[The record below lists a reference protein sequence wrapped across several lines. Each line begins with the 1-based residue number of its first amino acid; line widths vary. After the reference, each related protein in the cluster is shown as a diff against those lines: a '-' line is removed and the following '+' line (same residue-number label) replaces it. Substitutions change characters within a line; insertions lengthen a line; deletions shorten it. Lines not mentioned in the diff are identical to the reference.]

1 MIRLETDVLQMQ
13 YVYQEMLRKK
23 QERERLE
30 SAGRVKYEYD
40 SDEET
45 EGGTWEHKRRM
56 AEMEKTKEWA
66 DQLTTHG
73 RGKHHLG
80 DFLPP
85 EELAKFMERFQA
97 VQEGRPMPDESDYK
111 EFKIAETNVGYQ
123 MLKKFGW
130 TEGQGLGQD
139 GSGITAPVNATR
151 RNEAQGLGA
160 SLPQDLTTNDDEYD
174 AYRKRMMLAYRFR
187 PNPLNN
193 PRRSYYWPRATSAAS
208 PLPG

>member
-1 MIRLETDVLQMQ
+1 MQ
-13 YVYQEMLRKK
+13 YIYCEMLRKK
-23 QERERLE
+23 QERDRLE
-30 SAGRVKYEYD
+30 SAGRMKYEYD

-45 EGGTWEHKRRM
+45 EGGTWEHKRRL

-66 DQLTTHG
+66 DQLTHHG

-85 EELAKFMERFQA
+85 EELNKFMQKFQA
-97 VQEGRPMPDESDYK
+97 VQEGRALDDESDYQ

-130 TEGQGLGQD
+130 TEGQGLGLD

-151 RNEAQGLGA
+151 RNESQGLGA
-160 SLPQDLTTNDDEYD
+160 AKPDDLTTNDNEYD

-193 PRRSYYWPRATSAAS
+193 PRRPYY
-208 PLPG
+208 

>member
-1 MIRLETDVLQMQ
+1 
-13 YVYQEMLRKK
+13 MLRKK
-23 QERERLE
+23 QERDRLE
-30 SAGRVKYEYD
+30 SAGRMKYEYD

-45 EGGTWEHKRRM
+45 EGGTWEHKRRL

-66 DQLTTHG
+66 DQLTHHG

-85 EELAKFMERFQA
+85 EELNKFMQKFQA
-97 VQEGRPMPDESDYK
+97 VQEGRALDDESDYQ

-130 TEGQGLGQD
+130 TEGQGLGLD

-151 RNEAQGLGA
+151 RNESQGLGA
-160 SLPQDLTTNDDEYD
+160 AKPDDLTTNDNEYD

-193 PRRSYYWPRATSAAS
+193 PRRPYY
-208 PLPG
+208 